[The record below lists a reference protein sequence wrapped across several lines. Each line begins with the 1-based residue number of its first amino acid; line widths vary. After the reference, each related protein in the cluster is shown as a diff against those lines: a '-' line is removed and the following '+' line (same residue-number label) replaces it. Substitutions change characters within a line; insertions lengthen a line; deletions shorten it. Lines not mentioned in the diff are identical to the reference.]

1 MFPGVVYLVGVVR
14 AGPTPSLQGCV
25 RDVATLLLLS
35 LPAHLL
41 LPAAL
46 DAGGVASELHV
57 CQVTNVPPTFTH
69 RPSEENEGEEES
81 VGRPVNVFTD
91 IKAKECQRSPV

>member
-14 AGPTPSLQGCV
+14 AGSTPSLQGCV

-57 CQVTNVPPTFTH
+57 CQVTNVPPTFTY
-69 RPSEENEGEEES
+69 RPSEENEES
-81 VGRPVNVFTD
+81 VGRARNIFTD
-91 IKAKECQRSPV
+91 IKAEECQRTPV